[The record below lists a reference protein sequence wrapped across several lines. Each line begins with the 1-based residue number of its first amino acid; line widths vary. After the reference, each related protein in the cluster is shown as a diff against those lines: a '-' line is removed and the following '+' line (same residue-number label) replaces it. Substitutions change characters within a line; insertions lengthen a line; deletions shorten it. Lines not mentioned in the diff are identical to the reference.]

1 MKIAEI
7 FESKN
12 PFSLKPRTPEQ
23 VRLAALRANEEK
35 AKEAVR
41 QERERQKRN
50 REYAKRWKRK

>member
-7 FESKN
+7 FESN
-12 PFSLKPRTPEQ
+12 HPFSFKQRTPEQ
-23 VRLAALRANEEK
+23 IRLAALRATAER

-50 REYAKRWKRK
+50 RENARR

>member
-12 PFSLKPRTPEQ
+12 PFSFKQCTPEQ